1 MLGAQPQ
8 ILSLPVAWEWQSHV
22 LWVAVLP
29 GVALGCV
36 QGSPCSTVSSITDVL
51 SLLSARCM
59 SQIMD
64 HAVNTVLF
72 LDYFLLCCN
81 STY

>member
-29 GVALGCV
+29 GVALGV
-36 QGSPCSTVSSITDVL
+36 FRDPHAPQ
-51 SLLSARCM
+51 SAA
-59 SQIMD
+59 SQMF
-64 HAVNTVLF
+64 F
-72 LDYFLLCCN
+72 LC
-81 STY
+81 